1 MKKFVEKDVAENPL
15 YHDTWKLLKKYRDVV
30 WSLEISVQHVRSK
43 FEIEYGTSIEEFLD
57 SIYLAGADLNGSD
70 IEHHAKCIERSHKM
84 LKLLDSAVELL
95 RTRHKNGEAYY
106 WLLYYSFL
114 SPQQLKN
121 VEEIIENLRPHIR
134 DISFRTYYRRRRE
147 AIDALSSVLWGYTS
161 KDSLDTWRISNYT
174 PEYRETSGVGKRPV
188 LTPDEVLRLPIKQ
201 ALVIIRGQ
209 KVLKVDKMDYSK
221 HPEASKLRSC
231 KASAHIPEWR
241 RLEQEQPKPS
251 AAQPKPQAPA
261 PKKPVKKKAK
271 AASTSTGT
279 KQTAAVPAAEA
290 PNGIIT
296 TDKDSILS

>member
-1 MKKFVEKDVAENPL
+1 MNFKDL
-15 YHDTWKLLKKYRDVV
+15 
-30 WSLEISVQHVRSK
+30 
-43 FEIEYGTSIEEFLD
+43 
-57 SIYLAGADLNGSD
+57 
-70 IEHHAKCIERSHKM
+70 
-84 LKLLDSAVELL
+84 LL
-95 RTRHKNGEAYY
+95 RAKDGD
-106 WLLYYSFL
+106 
-114 SPQQLKN
+114 QQAK
-121 VEEIIENLRPHIR
+121 EEIFLMYRPLLFKESCVNGIF
-134 DISFRTYYRRRRE
+134 DEDLFQE
-147 AIDALSSVLWGYTS
+147 L
-161 KDSLDTWRISNYT
+161 TWRISNYT

-261 PKKPVKKKAK
+261 PKKPVKKKPK
-271 AASTSTGT
+271 AASTSTNT
-279 KQTAAVPAAEA
+279 KQTAAVPTAEA

>member
-1 MKKFVEKDVAENPL
+1 M
-15 YHDTWKLLKKYRDVV
+15 
-30 WSLEISVQHVRSK
+30 
-43 FEIEYGTSIEEFLD
+43 
-57 SIYLAGADLNGSD
+57 SD
-70 IEHHAKCIERSHKM
+70 KGI
-84 LKLLDSAVELL
+84 L
-95 RTRHKNGEAYY
+95 RTEGRSPAGLRGRFLWHRDNIVPPFPAHK
-106 WLLYYSFL
+106 W
-114 SPQQLKN
+114 
-121 VEEIIENLRPHIR
+121 PH
-134 DISFRTYYRRRRE
+134 
-147 AIDALSSVLWGYTS
+147 
-161 KDSLDTWRISNYT
+161 TWRISNYT

-261 PKKPVKKKAK
+261 PKKPVKKKPK
-271 AASTSTGT
+271 AASTSTNT
-279 KQTAAVPAAEA
+279 KQTAAVPTAEA